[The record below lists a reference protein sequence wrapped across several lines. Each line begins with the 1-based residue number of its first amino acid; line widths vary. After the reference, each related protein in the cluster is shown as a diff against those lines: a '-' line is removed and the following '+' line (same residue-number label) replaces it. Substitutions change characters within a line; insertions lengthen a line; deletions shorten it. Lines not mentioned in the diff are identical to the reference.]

1 MPDRTFFKWP
11 EGDKRKFTM
20 VVLHKASLLSPILEA
35 PLKNMYTQKFD
46 AIERSSVNVQHVSM
60 L

>member
-1 MPDRTFFKWP
+1 MPNRTFFKWP

-20 VVLHKASLLSPILEA
+20 VVLHKASLFGPIFEA
-35 PLKNMYTQKFD
+35 PLNNMYTQKFD
-46 AIERSSVNVQHVSM
+46 AIQRSSMNVQHVSM